1 MRRNLSLIVFVWFS
15 LLGLESAFSQKMYNQ
30 KNVDRTAMSFFD
42 GQQTFRALEYS
53 TDPGGNDKVYRLQT
67 LPENG
72 FPEVNLQ
79 ESGPG
84 GFINFEDKAPYDNQ
98 FTDNPATFL
107 S

>member
-15 LLGLESAFSQKMYNQ
+15 LFSLGSAFSQNMYNQ

-72 FPEVNLQ
+72 FPA
-79 ESGPG
+79 
-84 GFINFEDKAPYDNQ
+84 INFTGGKRG
-98 FTDNPATFL
+98 
-107 S
+107 